1 MLQHP
6 EEVIRQVTATQPRQK
21 SPLGK
26 KRMKQTAEDAYNLA
40 NTCSEYYDVLQ
51 ILQKR
56 LEENPSV
63 VNAECVFAVSKLYHE
78 ALKEYL
84 FK

>member
-6 EEVIRQVTATQPRQK
+6 EEVTRQAITTQPRQK

-40 NTCSEYYDVLQ
+40 NTCAEYYDVLQ

-56 LEENPSV
+56 LDENPTI
-63 VNAECVFAVSKLYHE
+63 VNVECVYAVSKLYHE
-78 ALKEYL
+78 ALREFL